1 MSHGLL
7 PEATRYKHL
16 FPCQSERKQR
26 EKEEEERCA
35 EHWSTEETRRKMNW
49 NSDVLLHDCMTPL
62 TIFNNITYRF
72 FIRAHIHQMICNWLI
87 NFETRMQRAVTCP
100 RPARQK
106 GSGSKKKR
114 RRFVHSYP
122 GWWFHTS
129 HKYFE
134 NYLDCKVHYVCVHSV
149 ECWRWDWRS
158 AGSANIQQKSW
169 CTGLSV
175 DSIDITGGTQEKG
188 SKG

>member
-1 MSHGLL
+1 MSHGFL

-16 FPCQSERKQR
+16 FACQSERKQR
-26 EKEEEERCA
+26 EKEEEEPCA
-35 EHWSTEETRRKMNW
+35 EHWSNEEIRRKMNW

-62 TIFNNITYRF
+62 TILNYIIYHF
-72 FIRAHIHQMICNWLI
+72 FIRAHIHQMICNWLM

-114 RRFVHSYP
+114 RRFVLSYP

-129 HKYFE
+129 HILKITWIVRYIT
-134 NYLDCKVHYVCVHSV
+134 CVYTLLNV
-149 ECWRWDWRS
+149 GDE
-158 AGSANIQQKSW
+158 
-169 CTGLSV
+169 TGDQLEAPTSSSDV
-175 DSIDITGGTQEKG
+175 QAFP
-188 SKG
+188 